1 MPDLIDPDR
10 LLVLASDN
18 TGKLKE
24 LSSMLTPLGWTV
36 RSQGEWKISAAVE
49 DGLSFIENALIKAR
63 HAARCTGLQALADD
77 SGLVV
82 DALSGMPGIYSSRYA
97 GADVDDKANNQKLL
111 LALRG
116 VAGADRA
123 AHFYCAMVFVRH
135 AEDPAP
141 LIATGKWSGR
151 IMEQL
156 RGEGGFGYD
165 PLFWVPGNECSSAEL
180 PPEVKNSL
188 SHRRQ
193 ALIALTEQMKDEFR
207 N

>member
-1 MPDLIDPDR
+1 MPDLIDSDR
-10 LLVLASDN
+10 LLVLASGN

-36 RSQGEWKISAAVE
+36 RSQGEWKLGEAVE

-63 HAARCTGLQALADD
+63 HAARYTGLRALADD

-97 GADVDDKANNQKLL
+97 GADADDEANNQKLL
-111 LALRG
+111 RALRG
-116 VAGADRA
+116 VVGPGRA
-123 AHFYCAMVFVRH
+123 AHFYCAMAFVRH

-141 LIATGKWSGR
+141 LISTGKWSGR
-151 IMEQL
+151 IMEQP
-156 RGEGGFGYD
+156 RGESGFGYD
-165 PLFWVPGNECSSAEL
+165 PLFWVPGNACSSAEL
-180 PPEVKNSL
+180 PPEVKNGL

-193 ALIALTEQMKDEFR
+193 ALTALIAQMNDEFR